1 MSRSHLLPPLLIIGL
16 IIIAVVVIL
25 ITTSASAAVTVEWST
40 ASELNTA
47 GFNLYRADR
56 PDGPFTQINSDLIPA
71 SPDPLVGGSYA
82 FTDTH
87 VIGGQTYYYKLEDV
101 ETSGAKTDQGTV
113 QVVAEGGPS
122 PALIIVAGAVA
133 CLLVG
138 VIAFRPRKR

>member
-1 MSRSHLLPPLLIIGL
+1 MSRSQLLPPLLIIGL
-16 IIIAVVVIL
+16 IVVAVVVIL

-56 PDGPFTQINSDLIPA
+56 PDGPFTQINAELIPA
-71 SPDPLVGGSYA
+71 SPDPLVGGSYV
-82 FTDTH
+82 FTDTR
-87 VIGGQTYYYKLEDV
+87 VVGGQTYYYKLEDV

-113 QVVAEGGPS
+113 QVMADGGPQ
-122 PALIIVAGAVA
+122 PALVIGAGVVA